1 MNKRMIIWVFPFAL
15 LGVGLMVIS
24 GVTRSQDKAAIQSNY
39 IETACGINLQMV
51 FVQGGKFMMGSKD
64 GGSDEKPVHPVI
76 LSDFFIGK
84 FEVTERQWQY
94 VMGKNPSFFKG
105 CDDCPVEQVSWNDVQ
120 EFIRKLNRKSGKN
133 YRLPTEAEWEYAA
146 KGGNKSKGFTY
157 SGSDSISDVA
167 WYNKNSDSKTHLVGQ
182 KQPNELGLYDMSGN
196 VLEWC
201 NDWYGRYLS
210 GSQTNPKGPAT
221 GDSRVYRGGGWG
233 YLNRSCRTSNR
244 DRSGPRSHSFNL
256 GFRVAAPTS

>member
-1 MNKRMIIWVFPFAL
+1 MKRRMIIW
-15 LGVGLMVIS
+15 LGAFVIVGVCLMAIS
-24 GVTRSQDKAAIQSNY
+24 IIMRSQDKAVSSSDY
-39 IETACGINLQMV
+39 IETAFGINLQMV
-51 FVQGGKFMMGSKD
+51 FVQGGTFKMGTPD
-64 GGSDEKPVHPVI
+64 GGNDEKPVHQVT

-84 FEVTERQWQY
+84 FEVTQRQWQY
-94 VMGKNPSFFKG
+94 VMGKNPSFFRG

-146 KGGNKSKGFTY
+146 KGGNKSKGYIY
-157 SGSDSISDVA
+157 SGSNIIDDVA

-201 NDWYGRYLS
+201 NDLYGRYIPR
-210 GSQTNPKGPAT
+210 SQTNPKGASVS
-221 GDSRVYRGGGWG
+221 DCRVYRGGGWG
-233 YLNRSCRTSNR
+233 YLPRSCRTSNR
-244 DRSGPRSHSFNL
+244 DRSGPGSHSFNL
-256 GFRVAAPTS
+256 GFRVGIGF

>member
-1 MNKRMIIWVFPFAL
+1 MRRRMIVWVVPFVVFGA
-15 LGVGLMVIS
+15 VLMIIS
-24 GVTRSQDKAAIQSNY
+24 SVTRSQDKAVLSSNY
-39 IETACGINLQMV
+39 IESAYGVNLQMV
-51 FVQGGKFMMGSKD
+51 FVQGGKFQMGSKD
-64 GGSDEKPVHPVI
+64 GGSDEKPVHQVT

-84 FEVTERQWQY
+84 VEVTQRQWQY

-146 KGGNKSKGFTY
+146 KGGNKSKGYTY
-157 SGSDSISDVA
+157 SGSDSIGDVG
-167 WYNKNSDSKTHLVGQ
+167 WYTKNSDSKTHLAGQ

-201 NDWYGRYLS
+201 SDWYGRYLPR
-210 GSQTNPKGPAT
+210 SQVNPKGAST

-233 YLNRSCRTSNR
+233 YLSRSCHTTNR
-244 DRSGPRSHSFNL
+244 DRTGPGSHSFNL
-256 GFRVAAPTS
+256 GFRVGIGY